1 MIEMTLIIDKKEE
14 PSDDE
19 LKNVQ
24 ETNSKG
30 DSTFPSSS

>member
-14 PSDDE
+14 PADDE

-24 ETNSKG
+24 KQTAKG
-30 DSTFPSSS
+30 IA